1 LAQGQTVQ
9 FPVYKESVPPKSK
22 SVRGIRKIRGNKL
35 YGPKKL
41 IMPSYGGAVE
51 NFESDV
57 DKSLKTLKDQ
67 GLTIGPSH
75 VSAHGE
81 HVYSIAGYLLNA
93 DQILMLRDEGKLT
106 LQGIKAFDIS
116 ERDLVEKDILNVRKQ
131 IPEELKNW
139 TAGRICSYI
148 NEEYERNHSVGQITA
163 VLSRLGI
170 EHA

>member
-1 LAQGQTVQ
+1 
-9 FPVYKESVPPKSK
+9 
-22 SVRGIRKIRGNKL
+22 
-35 YGPKKL
+35 
-41 IMPSYGGAVE
+41 ME
-51 NFESDV
+51 NFESEI
-57 DKSLKTLKDQ
+57 DKSLRALKNQ
-67 GLTIGPSH
+67 GLTIGSTH

-81 HVYSIAGYLLNA
+81 HVYSIAGHLLNA

-116 ERDLVEKDILNVRKQ
+116 ECDLVEKDILAARKQ

-163 VLSRLGI
+163 VLNRLGI

>member
-1 LAQGQTVQ
+1 
-9 FPVYKESVPPKSK
+9 
-22 SVRGIRKIRGNKL
+22 
-35 YGPKKL
+35 
-41 IMPSYGGAVE
+41 ME
-51 NFESDV
+51 NFESDI
-57 DKSLKTLKDQ
+57 DKSLEALKNQ
-67 GLTIGPSH
+67 GLTIGSTH

-116 ERDLVEKDILNVRKQ
+116 ERDLVEKDILAARKRIQ
-131 IPEELKNW
+131 PEELQKW

-163 VLSRLGI
+163 VLDRLGI